1 MYIMKDI
8 VHRGL
13 CIKGFVY
20 RLSHDCHFDVDGDVS
35 TADSRSS
42 SGDSVDLLSGI
53 IIWTTFVVSD
63 WGITNLAHGWWIS
76 IQMIMPKMPR
86 NEIHQPWARF
96 VILDKPVS
104 SLNITVKINLQIYLQ

>member
-53 IIWTTFVVSD
+53 II
-63 WGITNLAHGWWIS
+63 
-76 IQMIMPKMPR
+76 
-86 NEIHQPWARF
+86 
-96 VILDKPVS
+96 
-104 SLNITVKINLQIYLQ
+104 